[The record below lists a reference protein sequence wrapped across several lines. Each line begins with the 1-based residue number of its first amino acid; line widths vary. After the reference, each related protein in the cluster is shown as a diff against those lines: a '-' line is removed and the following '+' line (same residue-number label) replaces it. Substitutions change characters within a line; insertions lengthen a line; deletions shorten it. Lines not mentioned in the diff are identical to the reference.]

1 MKNIFKRIFN
11 RETGMYLL
19 FGILTTVIN
28 YFLFWAII
36 TEFGEGTALLANV
49 VAFIASVAFAYITNK
64 IFVFQSKSWE
74 KEVLIKEICSFSGA
88 RILSFAFEEAGLLL
102 CIHWLKVGRL
112 EFWGIGGVML
122 AKILLSFVVVLV
134 NYVLSKF
141 LIFKSDK
148 K

>member
-1 MKNIFKRIFN
+1 MKHILKQIFN

-19 FGILTTVIN
+19 FGVLTTVIN
-28 YFLFWAII
+28 YFLFWLVI

-49 VAFIASVAFAYITNK
+49 AAFVASVAFAYITNK
-64 IFVFQSKSWE
+64 IFVFQSKSWK

-88 RILSFAFEEAGLLL
+88 RVLSFFFEEAGLLL
-102 CIHWLKVGRL
+102 CIHWLKAGRFEL
-112 EFWGIGGVML
+112 WGISGVML
-122 AKILLSFVVVLV
+122 AKILLSFVVVLI